1 MERSFSFESK
11 YIQLIYLQCLT
22 VSNQSYARFF
32 VKKKVISENNTV
44 TSLMNVITSRRLTL
58 ALFHYT
64 VSVFEII
71 TVTHTHAMVMW
82 SLVIAQCL
90 NMRLLMDGAER
101 QQQRLIQFFSFF
113 VFSASPL
120 KWLELKRKINTL
132 RNEFL
137 YINIFC

>member
-1 MERSFSFESK
+1 MEGSFSFESEN
-11 YIQLIYLQCLT
+11 IQLIYLQCLT

-71 TVTHTHAMVMW
+71 TVTHTRAMVMW

-113 VFSASPL
+113 FFFQLLLWSGL
-120 KWLELKRKINTL
+120 NWKEK
-132 RNEFL
+132 
-137 YINIFC
+137 